1 MELQIIQSKI
11 FDIRGLRVILDK
23 DLAELYEV
31 TTSNLNKAVKRNLSR
46 FPDDFMFQLNNEE
59 FDLIFQ
65 NGTSSW
71 GGTRKLPYAFT
82 EHGVA
87 MLAGLLNSQ
96 KAIEMNI
103 QIVRAFV
110 ALRQYALGYA
120 ELNQKL
126 EMFMIET
133 NMQFNDIYQALTEL
147 AAKKEEENKML
158 ISQDKPKLGEF
169 FLNSLYVVGYE

>member
-1 MELQIIQSKI
+1 MNLQPIQNKI
-11 FDIRGLRVILDK
+11 YEIRGKKVILDR
-23 DLAELYEV
+23 DLAKLYEV
-31 TTSNLNKAVKRNLSR
+31 TTANLNKSVKRNISR
-46 FPDDFMFQLNNEE
+46 FPEDFMFQLNNKE

-87 MLAGLLNSQ
+87 MLAGLLNSP
-96 KAIEMNI
+96 KAIEMNV

-120 ELNQKL
+120 ELNQKI
-126 EMFMIET
+126 EAFMTET
-133 NMQFNDIYQALTEL
+133 NIQFNDIYQALIEL
-147 AAKKEEENKML
+147 AENNRERN
-158 ISQDKPKLGEF
+158 KPRNPIGF
-169 FLNSLYVVGYE
+169 RTNN

>member
-133 NMQFNDIYQALTEL
+133 NMQFNDIYQVLTEL
-147 AAKKEEENKML
+147 AAKKEEENKPRKPIGYR
-158 ISQDKPKLGEF
+158 ISNE
-169 FLNSLYVVGYE
+169 E

>member
-1 MELQIIQSKI
+1 MELQIIKNRI
-11 FDIRGLRVILDK
+11 YEIRGYKVILDK

-31 TTSNLNKAVKRNLSR
+31 TTSNLNKAVKRNLDR
-46 FPDDFMFQLNNEE
+46 FPEDFMFQLNNKE

-82 EHGVA
+82 EHGIA

-96 KAIEMNI
+96 KAISVNI
-103 QIVRAFV
+103 QIVRAFIM
-110 ALRQYALGYA
+110 LRQYALGYA

-126 EMFMIET
+126 ESFMIET
-133 NMQFNDIYQALTEL
+133 NMQFNEVYQALTEL
-147 AAKKEEENKML
+147 ASRKELE
-158 ISQDKPKLGEF
+158 DKSRKR
-169 FLNSLYVVGYE
+169 VGFVRDE

>member
-1 MELQIIQSKI
+1 MELQVIQSKI
-11 FDIRGLRVILDK
+11 YQIRGLRVILDK

-31 TTSNLNKAVKRNLSR
+31 TTSNLNKAVKRNLDR
-46 FPDDFMFQLNNEE
+46 FPSDFMFQLNNEE

-82 EHGVA
+82 EHGIA
-87 MLAGLLNSQ
+87 MLAGLLNSK
-96 KAIEMNI
+96 KAIDMNI
-103 QIVRAFV
+103 QIVRAFI

-126 EMFMIET
+126 ETFMIET
-133 NMQFNDIYQALTEL
+133 NMQFSDIYQALTEL
-147 AAKKEEENKML
+147 ASQKEQENKPRKR
-158 ISQDKPKLGEF
+158 IGFNVQQDE
-169 FLNSLYVVGYE
+169 E

>member
-1 MELQIIQSKI
+1 VELAIIQRKI
-11 FDIRGLRVILDK
+11 YAIRGYRVILDK
-23 DLAELYEV
+23 NLAEMYEV
-31 TTSNLNKAVKRNLSR
+31 TTSNLNKAVKRNIDR
-46 FPDDFMFQLNNEE
+46 FPEDFMFQLNNEE
-59 FDLIFQ
+59 FNLIFQ

-110 ALRQYALGYA
+110 VLRQYALGYA
-120 ELNQKL
+120 ELNRKL
-126 EMFMIET
+126 ENFMVDT
-133 NMQFNDIYQALTEL
+133 NMQFNEVYQALTEL
-147 AAKKEEENKML
+147 AEHKKELEKPRNPIGFIVHKEN
-158 ISQDKPKLGEF
+158 
-169 FLNSLYVVGYE
+169 

>member
-1 MELQIIQSKI
+1 MELAIIQSKI
-11 FDIRGLRVILDK
+11 HEVRGYRVILDK
-23 DLAELYEV
+23 DLAQMYEV
-31 TTSNLNKAVKRNLSR
+31 TTSNLNKAVKRNIER
-46 FPDDFMFQLNNEE
+46 FPEDFMFQLNNEE
-59 FDLIFQ
+59 FNLIFQ

-87 MLAGLLNSQ
+87 MLAGLLNSE

-110 ALRQYALGYA
+110 ILRQYALGYA

-126 EMFMIET
+126 ENFIIDT
-133 NMQFNDIYQALTEL
+133 NIQFNEVYQALTEL
-147 AAKKEEENKML
+147 LEQKKSL
-158 ISQDKPKLGEF
+158 DKPRIQIGFKTSQYKQKIED
-169 FLNSLYVVGYE
+169 

>member
-1 MELQIIQSKI
+1 MELQIIQNRI
-11 FDIRGLRVILDK
+11 YEIRGYKVILDK

-31 TTSNLNKAVKRNLSR
+31 TTSNLNKAVKRNLDR
-46 FPDDFMFQLNNEE
+46 FPEDFMFQLNKDE

-96 KAIEMNI
+96 KAIEVNI

-110 ALRQYALGYA
+110 MLRQYALAYA

-126 EMFMIET
+126 ETFMIET

-147 AAKKEEENKML
+147 ASKKEQEE
-158 ISQDKPKLGEF
+158 KPHKT
-169 FLNSLYVVGYE
+169 VGYVKPNNN

>member
-1 MELQIIQSKI
+1 MELQVIQSKI
-11 FDIRGLRVILDK
+11 YQIRGLRVILDK

-31 TTSNLNKAVKRNLSR
+31 TTSNLNKAVKRNLDR
-46 FPDDFMFQLNNEE
+46 FPSDFMFQLNNEE

-147 AAKKEEENKML
+147 AAKKEEENKPRKPIGYR
-158 ISQDKPKLGEF
+158 ISNE
-169 FLNSLYVVGYE
+169 E

>member
-1 MELQIIQSKI
+1 MELQIIQNRI
-11 FDIRGLRVILDK
+11 YEIRDYKVILDK

-31 TTSNLNKAVKRNLSR
+31 TTSNLNKAVKRNLDR
-46 FPDDFMFQLNNEE
+46 FPEDFMFQLNNKE

-71 GGTRKLPYAFT
+71 GGTRKSPYAFT
-82 EHGVA
+82 EHGIA

-96 KAIEMNI
+96 KEISVNI

-110 ALRQYALGYA
+110 MLRQYALGYA

-126 EMFMIET
+126 ENFMLET
-133 NMQFNDIYQALTEL
+133 NLQFNDIYQALTEL
-147 AAKKEEENKML
+147 ASQKEQNVKSKKR
-158 ISQDKPKLGEF
+158 
-169 FLNSLYVVGYE
+169 VGYVKDE

>member
-1 MELQIIQSKI
+1 MELQLIQNRI
-11 FDIRGLRVILDK
+11 YEIRGYKVILDK

-31 TTSNLNKAVKRNLSR
+31 TTSNLNKAVKRNLDR
-46 FPDDFMFQLNNEE
+46 FPEDFMFQLNNKE

-82 EHGVA
+82 EHGIA

-96 KAIEMNI
+96 KAISVNI
-103 QIVRAFV
+103 QIVRAFIM
-110 ALRQYALGYA
+110 LRQYALGYA

-126 EMFMIET
+126 ESFMIET
-133 NMQFNDIYQALTEL
+133 NMQFNEVYQALTEL
-147 AAKKEEENKML
+147 ASRKELE
-158 ISQDKPKLGEF
+158 DKPR
-169 FLNSLYVVGYE
+169 NRVGFVRNE

>member
-1 MELQIIQSKI
+1 MELQVIQSKI
-11 FDIRGLRVILDK
+11 YQIRGLRVILDK

-31 TTSNLNKAVKRNLSR
+31 TTSNLNKAVKRNLDR
-46 FPDDFMFQLNNEE
+46 FPSDFMFQLNNEE

-82 EHGVA
+82 EHGIA
-87 MLAGLLNSQ
+87 MLAGLLNSK
-96 KAIEMNI
+96 KAIDMNI
-103 QIVRAFV
+103 QIVRAFI

-133 NMQFNDIYQALTEL
+133 NMQFSDIYQALTEL
-147 AAKKEEENKML
+147 ASQKEQENKPRKR
-158 ISQDKPKLGEF
+158 IGFNVQQDE
-169 FLNSLYVVGYE
+169 E